1 MKKLL
6 LVGIAATAM
15 LASCSNDE
23 TVGTPEQNAAIGFSS
38 FVDKSTR
45 AVNTGNKLEDP
56 FKVWGFRGD
65 VNDFVNVEQVAVDGT
80 YNPAQ
85 YWTLGYKYNFAAIAP
100 QSVVGKDTEVTCT
113 NGTVSGTL
121 NFTNEDNVTDL
132 LYAFNG
138 DMDATDEIPTG
149 KVQLTFDHMLSKVKF
164 TFANGFDTDEYSFYV
179 ENVTI
184 KNVESQAAL
193 TIPAKEWSSFTE
205 QKDVPFGNVAS
216 NGDDIIK
223 QNADDETE
231 PKLIIPNV
239 DKVIYTVTFD
249 LYVYKNEVNLKA
261 DGSAYKH
268 SVEMPEMLFVMG
280 NGYNF
285 KATIGNTN
293 YDPNLD
299 PDKETKIEFEPSVKT
314 WIEIDDETGDE
325 YGGELDG
332 YEVSTEGE

>member
-23 TVGTPEQNAAIGFSS
+23 TVGNPEQNAAISFSS

-45 AVNTGNKLEDP
+45 AINTGNTLDE
-56 FKVWGFRGD
+56 FFRVWGFRGD
-65 VNDFVNVEQVAVDGT
+65 VNDFANVEQVATDGT
-80 YNPAQ
+80 YSPAQ

-100 QSVVGKDTEVTCT
+100 QSVGKDAEVTCT

-121 NFTNEDNVTDL
+121 NFKNEANVTDL

-138 DMDATDEIPTG
+138 DMDATDEIPTV
-149 KVQLTFDHMLSKVKF
+149 KVNLTFDHMLSKVKF
-164 TFANGFDTDEYSFYV
+164 TFANGFDTNEYSFYV

-184 KNVESQAAL
+184 KNVESQATL
-193 TIPAKEWSSFTE
+193 TIPAKKWSSFTE
-205 QKDVPFGNVAS
+205 SKNVAFGNVS
-216 NGDDIIK
+216 NSDNRIE

-231 PKLIIPNV
+231 AKLIIPNTA
-239 DKVIYTVTFD
+239 KVSYTVVFD
-249 LYVYKNEVNLKA
+249 LYVYKNGMNLKA
-261 DGSAYKH
+261 DNGAYMH
-268 SVEMPEMLFVMG
+268 TVVMPEMLFVMG

-293 YDPNLD
+293 YDPEVD
-299 PDKETKIEFEPSVKT
+299 PDTNTKIEFEPSVNK
-314 WIEIDDETGDE
+314 WIEENENDEE

-332 YEVSTEGE
+332 YEVPTEGE

>member
-100 QSVVGKDTEVTCT
+100 QSVGKDADVKCT
-113 NGTVSGTL
+113 DGTVSGTL
-121 NFTNEDNVTDL
+121 NFTNENNVTDL
-132 LYAFNG
+132 LYASN
-138 DMDATDEIPTG
+138 DQMDATTDIPTE
-149 KVQLTFDHMLSKVKF
+149 KVNLTFDHMLSKVKF

-184 KNVESQAAL
+184 KDVESQATL
-193 TIPAKEWSSFTE
+193 TIPAKEWSNFTE
-205 QKDVPFGNVAS
+205 QKDVDFGNVAS

-239 DKVIYTVTFD
+239 DKVIYMVTFD

-261 DGSAYKH
+261 DGGAYKH
-268 SVEMPEMLFVMG
+268 TVEMPKMLFVMG

-299 PDKETKIEFEPSVKT
+299 SDKETKIEFEPSVST
-314 WIEIDDETGDE
+314 WIESDNDGNE

-332 YEVSTEGE
+332 YEVPAEGE